1 MKLEILY
8 AAQRRRIDD
17 TAESWCGRGDLN
29 PHAFRRHPLKMVC
42 LPVPPLPR
50 AVQESNCY
58 PVNARVR
65 ALLETKFVFNV
76 IASLPALQCST
87 VRPSRYSGPAQY
99 WASRPFRKSP
109 EVCE

>member
-1 MKLEILY
+1 
-8 AAQRRRIDD
+8 
-17 TAESWCGRGDLN
+17 
-29 PHAFRRHPLKMVC
+29 
-42 LPVPPLPR
+42 
-50 AVQESNCY
+50 VQESNCY

-109 EVCE
+109 EVCELATHTTRLVHHDGCKTPGIETGSANQRAINFLF